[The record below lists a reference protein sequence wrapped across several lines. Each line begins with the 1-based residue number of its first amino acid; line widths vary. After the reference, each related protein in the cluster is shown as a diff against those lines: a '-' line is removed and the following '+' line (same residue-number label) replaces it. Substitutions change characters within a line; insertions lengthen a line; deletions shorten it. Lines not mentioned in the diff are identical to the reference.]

1 MCMKKIKKII
11 NQCIIK
17 QTKIMQAIKGRKS
30 TSKSHKTY
38 KNIVYWPFY
47 VVFLFVNEKKIQQN
61 RKILLQ

>member
-47 VVFLFVNEKKIQQN
+47 VVFLFVNEKKI
-61 RKILLQ
+61 